1 MSVTAPIIIAEA
13 GVNHNGDV
21 GRAMDMVAA
30 AAAAGVDYVKFQA
43 FRADT
48 LVADGCAT
56 AGYQAQNTGISDQK
70 TLLQSLELGQEAFAA
85 LAANCRQHGVRF
97 LCTAFDPEQI
107 EYFVDL
113 GMDCIKIASGELTN
127 RPALVHAA
135 SFGLPVILS
144 TGMAT
149 LEEIAVAVD
158 CLAGRGAGEI
168 TLLHCTSL
176 YPAPDASINLRAMQQ
191 LRDRFGLQVGY
202 SDHSEGIHVPIA
214 AAALGAAVIEKH
226 FTLDRNLP
234 GPDHLASLEPAELAA
249 MVQAVRRTAAAL
261 GDGRKQPSDAERAV
275 AALVRRS
282 WHALRPIAAGTV
294 LSAQDVG
301 LRRPEGGLKPDAVV
315 IGRRARHAIP
325 AGQPLDGDSLD

>member
-1 MSVTAPIIIAEA
+1 MSARGPIIIAEA
-13 GVNHNGDV
+13 GVNHNGDI

-30 AAAAGVDYVKFQA
+30 AAAAGVEYVKFQA

-56 AGYQAQNTGISDQK
+56 AGYQAQNTGIGDQK
-70 TLLQSLELGQEAFAA
+70 TLLQSLELGREAFAA
-85 LAANCRQHGVRF
+85 LAASCHQHQVRF

-107 EYFVDL
+107 EYFIGL

-135 SFGLPVILS
+135 SFGLPIILS

-149 LEEIAVAVD
+149 LEEIGVAVD
-158 CLAGRGAGEI
+158 CLVRHGASEV

-202 SDHSEGIHVPIA
+202 SDHSEGIHIPIA
-214 AAALGAAVIEKH
+214 ATALGATIIEKH
-226 FTLDRNLP
+226 YTLDRSLP

-249 MVQAVRRTAAAL
+249 MVQAVHRTATAL
-261 GDGRKQPSDAERAV
+261 GDGCKQPSEDERAV

-282 WHALRPIAAGTV
+282 WHALRPISAGTV
-294 LSAQDVG
+294 ISAQDVG
-301 LRRPEGGLKPDAVV
+301 LRRPGSGLTPDVMV
-315 IGRRARHAIP
+315 IGRRARRTIP
-325 AGQPLDGDSLD
+325 AGQPLDGESLD